1 MYSINPASSYAVS
14 TLGTTSSTTNQS
26 YFVKTFLD
34 TYLFFHN
41 GTTGYLLDSSGSF
54 VTMTSLPTSPYVS
67 GCVFLDNYVFI
78 GTSNNRIYNCNVG
91 DPTTWDAL
99 NYISFEQTTDNLV
112 GIVKHLNYLVAFGSV
127 STQFYYDAANATGS
141 PLALA
146 QSYTAEIGCASGDSI
161 VATSNTVLWVGTSK
175 TYGRGVYIMD
185 GVSAVRVSTPSVD
198 RHLEADG
205 LSDVSAYCY
214 KIGRAHV

>member
-1 MYSINPASSYAVS
+1 MAVERIPLTQPIESRNGTFDKDSYSSNCVFETRDQKREFIKRPGLVVAKQVVSITPPAYTPSQGLAGFNNKLIAVINNTVYSINPASSYAVS

-41 GTTGYLLDSSGSF
+41 GTTGYLLNSSGAF

-78 GTSNNRIYNCNVG
+78 GTTNNRIYNCNVG

-99 NYISFEQTTDNLV
+99 NYISFEQTTDTLV
-112 GIVKHLNYLVAFGSV
+112 GIVKHLNYLVA
-127 STQFYYDAANATGS
+127 
-141 PLALA
+141 
-146 QSYTAEIGCASGDSI
+146 
-161 VATSNTVLWVGTSK
+161 
-175 TYGRGVYIMD
+175 
-185 GVSAVRVSTPSVD
+185 
-198 RHLEADG
+198 
-205 LSDVSAYCY
+205 
-214 KIGRAHV
+214 